1 MKKLRPTKSRRTE
14 KRLQDASRNVSKTL
28 QETYLQSSWETLLK
42 CTEGKNCY
50 KYKVCLHQMLIKL
63 IQKLIVKIIYDIF
76 YSILIL
82 QHFYTSV

>member
-1 MKKLRPTKSRRTE
+1 MKKQKKLRQTKSR
-14 KRLQDASRNVSKTL
+14 RNVSKTL

-63 IQKLIVKIIYDIF
+63 IQKLIGKIIYDIF